1 MLLEKER
8 EDIIK
13 YCRKLIE
20 CNLTRGTG
28 GNISILNRDKGLFA
42 ISPSGIDYYEL
53 EVSDIVILDING
65 NIVEGDRKP
74 SSELELHRIFYEK
87 RDDIDA
93 VVHCHSVYSTVLS
106 TIRESLPASNY
117 LVAVG
122 GGSDIRCAEY
132 ASFGTKELAHNAF
145 ESMLNRKAVFLAN
158 HGLLTAGRNISS
170 AFSTAL
176 EIEFC
181 AEVYVKAKSI
191 GIPIL
196 LSDEEMN
203 NMLERFKGYGQRGN

>member
-1 MLLEKER
+1 MLLQKER
-8 EDIIK
+8 EDVIK

-28 GNISILNRDKGLFA
+28 GNISILNRDECLFA
-42 ISPSGIDYYEL
+42 ISPSGIDYFEL
-53 EVSDIVILDING
+53 EVDDIVVLDIEG
-65 NIVEGDRKP
+65 NIVEGKRKP

-87 RDDIDA
+87 RNDIDS

-122 GGSDIRCAEY
+122 GGNNVRCAEY
-132 ASFGTKELAHNAF
+132 ASFGTRELANNAF
-145 ESMLNRKAVFLAN
+145 DAMVDRKAVFLAN
-158 HGLLTAGRNISS
+158 HGLLTAGKSISS
-170 AFSTAL
+170 AFSTAE

-191 GIPIL
+191 GKPIL

-203 NMLERFKGYGQRGN
+203 NMLERFKGYGQRNT